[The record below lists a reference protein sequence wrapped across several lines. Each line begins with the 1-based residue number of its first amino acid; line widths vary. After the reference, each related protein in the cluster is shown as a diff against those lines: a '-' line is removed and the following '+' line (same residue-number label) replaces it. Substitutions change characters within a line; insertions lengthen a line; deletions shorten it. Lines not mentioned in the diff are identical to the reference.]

1 MDPSDTFIFP
11 DSILAAAD
19 KITLKDVLDAPFSQ
33 PWIVSALANAAY
45 AARQQDNPSPQ
56 DIVLASHVDRLVRSI
71 PQGEKLEL
79 YRQFSTM
86 VQARKLKHKQRN
98 EGTEFVKEQN

>member
-79 YRQFSTM
+79 YRQCSTM